1 MAHKDGD
8 LSCCKNIKTTL
19 KVKDNHVSSR
29 TALSFKNTLAIIAP
43 VFFLPVSH
51 QSVTKLSR
59 CAYNSQ
65 APPLGQPPL
74 YILYAT
80 YRI

>member
-1 MAHKDGD
+1 M
-8 LSCCKNIKTTL
+8 L

-43 VFFLPVSH
+43 VFFLPVSN
-51 QSVTKLSR
+51 QSVTKLSQ

-65 APPLGQPPL
+65 APPPGQPPL

-80 YRI
+80 YKI